1 MLTTMGEEVMTDAEV
16 DELLAEVDVDGSGV
30 IDMDEFKNMPC
41 WIPPQ
46 ALQSRRARHNALL
59 SGREPGALGS
69 GGESCEEPSLQS
81 VRRLSRPP
89 ASPGLTPMPYCR
101 GQTLACWLADARV
114 ARACSVLRC
123 CADDWR

>member
-46 ALQSRRARHNALL
+46 ALQSRRARHSAPL
-59 SGREPGALGS
+59 SGREPGALWS
-69 GGESCEEPSLQS
+69 GGEILRGGIVAERSAPLFETASVARSNADAVLQRS
-81 VRRLSRPP
+81 DT
-89 ASPGLTPMPYCR
+89 GM
-101 GQTLACWLADARV
+101 LAC
-114 ARACSVLRC
+114 
-123 CADDWR
+123 